1 MRISD
6 WSSDLCSSDLYGAQA
21 SRLVR
26 QGSAG
31 LGRVPQ
37 QGQPDSGQQGCAR
50 RARLLLRPL
59 PQQGCCVTALTSSIP
74 AFDHDELIQSHPVA
88 TLLIDRGGVVL
99 FVNAAAEQLCN
110 LSRSAMVGRVVYD
123 VIRMDRGYRQR
134 MRNPATSAL
143 FAHRTAIAVGARKAT

>member
-6 WSSDLCSSDLYGAQA
+6 WSSDVCSSDL
-21 SRLVR
+21 
-26 QGSAG
+26 
-31 LGRVPQ
+31 
-37 QGQPDSGQQGCAR
+37 
-50 RARLLLRPL
+50 ARLLLRPL

-110 LSRSAMVGRVVYD
+110 LSRSAMVGRVVYA
-123 VIRMDRGYRQR
+123 VIRMDRGYRPR
-134 MRNPATSAL
+134 MSNPATSAL
-143 FAHRTAIAVGARKAT
+143 LAPRTDTPVGALQAHFVDLQTTDRTTCEER

>member
-6 WSSDLCSSDLYGAQA
+6 WSSDVCSSDL
-21 SRLVR
+21 
-26 QGSAG
+26 
-31 LGRVPQ
+31 
-37 QGQPDSGQQGCAR
+37 
-50 RARLLLRPL
+50 
-59 PQQGCCVTALTSSIP
+59 LTSSIP

-123 VIRMDRGYRQR
+123 VIRMDRDYRQR
-134 MRNPATSAL
+134 MSNPATSAL
-143 FAHRTAIAVGARKAT
+143 FAHRKIGRANV

>member
-74 AFDHDELIQSHPVA
+74 AFDHDELIHSHPVA

-99 FVNAAAEQLCN
+99 FVNAAIGEA
-110 LSRSAMVGRVVYD
+110 SGRDRVGQTV
-123 VIRMDRGYRQR
+123 
-134 MRNPATSAL
+134 
-143 FAHRTAIAVGARKAT
+143 